1 LGEVAEPEEMSAF
14 RPDLKKY
21 FERIGYTGAAAADLK
36 TLREIHLLHAQ
47 SIPFENLNSFS
58 GMPVVMD
65 PTAIELK
72 ILHQG
77 RGGYCFEQNLYFS
90 LVLKAI
96 GFDLRYRMA
105 RVGWM
110 VPEGTA
116 AGRGHMALNVMVD
129 GEAYLCDVGF
139 GGMTLTAPLRLS
151 SGDEQPTPHETF
163 RIVKK
168 PDAHVL
174 EVKIL
179 GEWKKIYS
187 FDLLDQHPV
196 DYEAVNW
203 YVSTHPKS
211 HFVTSLLVARATE
224 GGRLSLSDNF
234 FTRRRTGS
242 DSEKK
247 SLRSIAEI
255 RSVLETEFRIRLPD
269 HPGVDAALNR
279 IVAQG

>member
-1 LGEVAEPEEMSAF
+1 MTAF
-14 RPDLKKY
+14 RPDLEKY
-21 FERIGYTGAAAADLK
+21 FERIGYAGEAAVDLT

-58 GMPVVMD
+58 GVPVVME
-65 PTAIELK
+65 PALIEQKL
-72 ILHQG
+72 LQQG

-90 LVLKAI
+90 LVLKAL
-96 GFDLRYRMA
+96 GFDVRYRMA

-110 VPEGTA
+110 VPEGTI

-129 GEAYLCDVGF
+129 GDAYLCDVGF
-139 GGMTLTAPLRLS
+139 GGMTLTAPLRIS

-163 RIVKK
+163 RIVKQ

-187 FDLLDQHPV
+187 FDLLDQQPV

-224 GGRLSLSDNF
+224 GGRISLNDNF
-234 FTRRRTGS
+234 FTRRHPSGR
-242 DSEKK
+242 SEKK
-247 SLRSIAEI
+247 PLKSVSEI
-255 RSVLETEFRIRLPD
+255 RSILESEFRIRLPD
-269 HPGVDAALNR
+269 HAGFDSALNR
-279 IVAQG
+279 IVAQS